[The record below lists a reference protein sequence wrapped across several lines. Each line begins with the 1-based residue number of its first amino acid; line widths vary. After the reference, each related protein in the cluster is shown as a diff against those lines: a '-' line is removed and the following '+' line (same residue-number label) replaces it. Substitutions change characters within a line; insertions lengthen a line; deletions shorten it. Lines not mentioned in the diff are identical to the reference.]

1 LLYIYI
7 LIKTFILNGIFIF
20 LFNKVIGVTKLKK
33 KYKPYEAK
41 RQLCNSYDIF
51 LSDDRVI
58 PILPKLI
65 GKSFY
70 EKKK

>member
-1 LLYIYI
+1 M
-7 LIKTFILNGIFIF
+7 
-20 LFNKVIGVTKLKK
+20 NKVIGVTKLKK